1 MGKCGRDDGSSK
13 EGMIEAVCNEMKLGR
28 QRDGWKE
35 LHVRQAEETGE
46 KMAPVLFLAVQAAE
60 QQRKKI
66 RHAFFFL
73 KERLHACR
81 NLTA

>member
-1 MGKCGRDDGSSK
+1 
-13 EGMIEAVCNEMKLGR
+13 MIEAVCNEMKLGR

-66 RHAFFFL
+66 KHAFFF
-73 KERLHACR
+73 
-81 NLTA
+81 